1 VTWRRRLAV
10 LAVLI
15 TVLAVALVP
24 VTALGAAKK
33 PAAPKRIPHFHNPPF
48 IASQLSASVS
58 GPITKGQQAV
68 LSVHLGTARGPVS
81 RATVHVFINGNH
93 AFGLRTNLAGNAQ
106 YKFRRTMAPGSYTIL
121 VVYKGSHPK
130 GAQPAQAST
139 TLTILAPNATVLTIS
154 PLSPITAGEEAK
166 VTVKLADAG
175 GSPLGHHAVHLSVNG
190 QPKTVLDTA
199 ADGTATYRFSRA
211 TPAGDYALSA
221 DFKGVRPHGLLP
233 SSAQATLSV
242 LPLTLTVQT
251 LPAVLGA
258 KVIVDGVATMT
269 DSNGKVVAN
278 MTSTGNHTF
287 AVQAPAPNPN
297 AQVSFAHW
305 SDGTTTPQKT
315 IHMFGSQTV
324 FAVFSVKTFTHLNFV
339 AADGSAIS
347 PASVRNLVISG
358 PDGTTQNLDGQTD
371 VWLALPVPPR
381 DLTSAGAKHPRFT
394 TKSAYVNGI
403 NVLNGGSNGFTP
415 IAGAAWNITLGLY
428 TLDVNIQHV
437 IPGRSLGGTVQ
448 VVEANGWTAE
458 YQLGNDGR
466 AKLRG
471 LPRGNY
477 TVTILKG
484 GFASSTPI
492 ALSRSQPV
500 NMKLIDRLDLV
511 IICLIAILILVA
523 VLARPVYRRT
533 SLAARRTA
541 ARR

>member
-1 VTWRRRLAV
+1 MTWRRRLAT
-10 LAVLI
+10 LAVLFA
-15 TVLAVALVP
+15 VLGAALMP
-24 VTALGAAKK
+24 VTALGAVKK
-33 PAAPKRIPHFHNPPF
+33 APTKRPHISLPYIPSSLG
-48 IASQLSASVS
+48 ISTS
-58 GPITKGQQAV
+58 GTVVKGQQAQ
-68 LSVHLGTARGPVS
+68 LNIHLATARGPVS
-81 RATVHVFINGNH
+81 RATVHVFINGAH
-93 AFGLRTNLAGNAQ
+93 AFGMKTNAFGNAT
-106 YKFRRTMAPGSYTIL
+106 YKFHRQMAPGSYTIL
-121 VVYKGSHPK
+121 VVYRGSHPK
-130 GAQPAQAST
+130 GAQPAQASA
-139 TLTILAPNATVLTIS
+139 TLTILPANATVLTIS
-154 PLSPITAGEEAK
+154 PLSSITTGQEAK
-166 VTVKLADAG
+166 VTVTLADASG
-175 GSPLGHHAVHLSVNG
+175 NPLGHKAVHLSVNG

-211 TPAGDYALSA
+211 TPAGAYALSA
-221 DFKGVRPHGLLP
+221 DFKGIRPHGLLP
-233 SSAQATLSV
+233 STAQTTLNIMPMS
-242 LPLTLTVQT
+242 LTIQT

-258 KVIVDGVATMT
+258 GVTVDGVAMKT
-269 DSNGKVVAN
+269 DSNGKVVVPIG
-278 MTSTGNHTF
+278 TIGNHSFTV
-287 AVQAPAPNPN
+287 AAPAPSPD

-305 SDGTTTPQKT
+305 SDGTTATQKT
-315 IHMFGSQTV
+315 IHMFGSQTE

-358 PDGTTQNLDGQTD
+358 PDGTSQNLDGQTD

-415 IAGAAWNITLGLY
+415 IAGASWNITLGLY

-511 IICLIAILILVA
+511 IICLIAILILLA
-523 VLARPVYRRT
+523 VLARPIYRRT
-533 SLAARRTA
+533 SLAARRAA